1 MKFLT
6 KIKDLNHY
14 ISFHIFAASGL
25 YETFVIIY
33 IYKEIEKYQKMYP
46 NNCSANGFD
55 WVFIGL
61 TGFYII
67 LLSISYIVFL
77 FEKFFKHKIGNKFI
91 LTNKIY
97 NIVIYI
103 GAIFSLIYFIFLTYF
118 LIDMTVIQ
126 TLFPSDLIYSDT
138 LAK

>member
-1 MKFLT
+1 MKFFT
-6 KIKDLNHY
+6 KIKHLNRY
-14 ISFHIFAASGL
+14 ISFHIFAAGGL
-25 YETFVIIY
+25 YETIVIMY

-46 NNCSANGFD
+46 NNSSANGLD
-55 WVFIGL
+55 WIFIGL

-67 LLSISYIVFL
+67 LLSTSYIVFL
-77 FEKFFKHKIGNKFI
+77 FEKIFKHKISNKFI

-97 NIVIYI
+97 NIIIYI

-126 TLFPSDLIYSDT
+126 TIFPSDLIYLDGVT
-138 LAK
+138 K